1 MSAGPTPESPIPARA
16 EMYRKSIRTK
26 RLEAKRKRCAAMRA
40 AKERKRMERVNAMT
54 DVGGITTD
62 GILGAHSIRILSYGD
77 EGRHYAIT
85 VDGEHRQARTERG
98 ILRCMAAMIFAKITV
113 DKKLIMSDT

>member
-1 MSAGPTPESPIPARA
+1 MA
-16 EMYRKSIRTK
+16 YRKSIRTINK
-26 RLEAKRKRCAAMRA
+26 ERKREWSRRAVA
-40 AKERKRMERVNAMT
+40 AKERNRMARVSAMI
-54 DVGGITTD
+54 DVGGIRTD
-62 GILGAHSIRILSYGD
+62 GILGEHSIRILSYGD

-98 ILRCMAAMIFAKITV
+98 ILRCVAQMVYAKITV

>member
-1 MSAGPTPESPIPARA
+1 MA
-16 EMYRKSIRTK
+16 YRKSIRTINK
-26 RLEAKRKRCAAMRA
+26 ERKREWSRRAVA
-40 AKERKRMERVNAMT
+40 AKERKRMDRVSAMT
-54 DVGGITTD
+54 DVGGIRTD
-62 GILGAHSIRILSYGD
+62 GILGKHTIRILSYGD

-98 ILRCMAAMIFAKITV
+98 ILRCMATMIFAKITV